1 MQEQMPRFMTCKII
15 LTLKNVER
23 KEQCLHNLSKAQ
35 FSAQEQKRMIM
46 EKKYKVHFF
55 LKKVEERK

>member
-15 LTLKNVER
+15 LTLKNVGR

-35 FSAQEQKRMIM
+35 FSVQEQMRMTM